1 MKVLHKINKKSWLVT
16 GKLGATLEMWKQFG
30 WDGQIRIKLE
40 FTKFCKTCIQSWKR
54 GGGGVFSRKFP
65 RISKFKLSFLKELRP
80 HFRQPVH
87 RDANGNQKSN
97 LDHKKKV
104 MNLSE
109 RRKCLRFPFF
119 SHWLKCVINWKV
131 HCSGFIKANFAIWS
145 HLGEMQQILN
155 TSENIRF
162 HRKFEKN

>member
-1 MKVLHKINKKSWLVT
+1 MVSYGEVGSYFGDVETIWVRRSNSNKTRVYKILQNMHTKLKK
-16 GKLGATLEMWKQFG
+16 
-30 WDGQIRIKLE
+30 
-40 FTKFCKTCIQSWKR
+40 